1 MLSLADIWEASLE
14 RLLENLL
21 PGMKGLESERMLDIY
36 ELRVLVLLS
45 RRPTPYMFPGT
56 NSLRPEKSKPIL

>member
-21 PGMKGLESERMLDIY
+21 PGINGLDSERMLDMY
-36 ELRVLVLLS
+36 ELSVLVLLS
-45 RRPTPYMFPGT
+45 RRPTP
-56 NSLRPEKSKPIL
+56 